1 MYFPKPLL
9 FRQDTQNTGCVGE
22 ESEKMRVK
30 QDVEE
35 LDDAVKKD
43 PILLLNN
50 RDPIL
55 LESLHVPYLRV
66 PDPDPTP
73 SSCEA
78 EKSLNRFNTFSF
90 FFFFCRSD
98 AVAGVDQSSGKV
110 QPEDQDPPADSWQ
123 PGRPT
128 AAQGTE
134 KRQRVFYSLW
144 LFLSHGGGAPQTGLI
159 DLSVFTLQT
168 F

>member
-9 FRQDTQNTGCVGE
+9 FRQNTQNTGCVGE

-66 PDPDPTP
+66 PDPDLTP

-78 EKSLNRFNTFSF
+78 EKSVGN
-90 FFFFCRSD
+90 
-98 AVAGVDQSSGKV
+98 
-110 QPEDQDPPADSWQ
+110 
-123 PGRPT
+123 
-128 AAQGTE
+128 
-134 KRQRVFYSLW
+134 
-144 LFLSHGGGAPQTGLI
+144 
-159 DLSVFTLQT
+159 
-168 F
+168 